1 MAEMRFSS
9 SGVPVTTRPPCPMN
23 AVRANT
29 SADTPVSCSPASA
42 AVRPGTGMSVP
53 VYTAEKPRS
62 GAPGVSVQR
71 RIVMHFPPCS
81 SSSSPAMGLPLQ
93 GAYFCLSG
101 TNPARARWDVSIP

>member
-1 MAEMRFSS
+1 
-9 SGVPVTTRPPCPMN
+9 
-23 AVRANT
+23 
-29 SADTPVSCSPASA
+29 
-42 AVRPGTGMSVP
+42 MSVP

-62 GAPGVSVQR
+62 GAFGASVQR
-71 RIVMHFPPCS
+71 RIVMHLPPCS

>member
-1 MAEMRFSS
+1 MAEMRRSS

-29 SADTPVSCSPASA
+29 SAATPVSCSPASA

-62 GAPGVSVQR
+62 GAFGASVQR
-71 RIVMHFPPCS
+71 RIVMHLPPCS

>member
-1 MAEMRFSS
+1 
-9 SGVPVTTRPPCPMN
+9 MN

-29 SADTPVSCSPASA
+29 STDTPVSCSPASA

>member
-1 MAEMRFSS
+1 M
-9 SGVPVTTRPPCPMN
+9 
-23 AVRANT
+23 
-29 SADTPVSCSPASA
+29 SCSPASA
-42 AVRPGTGMSVP
+42 AVSPGTGMSVP

>member
-23 AVRANT
+23 ALRANT
-29 SADTPVSCSPASA
+29 SADTPVSCSPTSV
-42 AVRPGTGMSVP
+42 AVSPGTGMSVP

-81 SSSSPAMGLPLQ
+81 SSSSPAMGLPPQ

>member
-1 MAEMRFSS
+1 
-9 SGVPVTTRPPCPMN
+9 MN

-62 GAPGVSVQR
+62 GALGASVQR
-71 RIVMHFPPCS
+71 RIVMHLPPCS

>member
-23 AVRANT
+23 ALRANT
-29 SADTPVSCSPASA
+29 SADTPVSCSPAS
-42 AVRPGTGMSVP
+42 V
-53 VYTAEKPRS
+53 
-62 GAPGVSVQR
+62 
-71 RIVMHFPPCS
+71 
-81 SSSSPAMGLPLQ
+81 MGLPLQ

>member
-23 AVRANT
+23 ALRANT
-29 SADTPVSCSPASA
+29 SADTPVSCSPASV
-42 AVRPGTGMSVP
+42 AVSPGTGISVP
-53 VYTAEKPRS
+53 VCTAEKPRS

-81 SSSSPAMGLPLQ
+81 SSNSPAMGLPLQ